1 MPSKIRF
8 TAVGVLLFALASST
22 VQALPA
28 IPQAR
33 AQRHAESADLMTAA
47 WDWLVSLLTPHLPT
61 LPTSPAG
68 QSGQKEGSQM
78 DPNGGG

>member
-1 MPSKIRF
+1 MPSKIRL

-33 AQRHAESADLMTAA
+33 AQRHESTDLMTAA
-47 WDWLVSLLTPHLPT
+47 WDWLVSLLTLHLPT
-61 LPTSPAG
+61 LPDSPAG